1 MSLQPLQGV
10 LVKLDDNG
18 RIVEEKVI
26 LAQLI
31 QRGDLLKVVPGET
44 IPTDGRIVDGTTTCD
59 ESLITGEAMPV
70 DKAVGAQ
77 VVGGTKNLV
86 GLIIMK
92 ATHVGQETALKQ
104 IIKLVED
111 AQTSKAPI
119 QELAD
124 KIAGVFVPF
133 ILIISFATWL
143 VYVILGY
150 TAFESLQQHSSVG
163 WCRIYFDLSV
173 SFIWIVWTIKYDKL
187 HSKWNHIR
195 TCLSICH
202 HCPFRGLPV
211 CSRFGNT
218 NGSYG
223 GNR

>member
-1 MSLQPLQGV
+1 MKKLLSLQPLQGV
-10 LVKLDDNG
+10 LVKLDERG
-18 RIVEEKVI
+18 KIIEEKVI

-31 QRGDLLKVVPGET
+31 QRADLLKVIPGET
-44 IPTDGRIVDGTTTCD
+44 IPTDGRIVSGTTTCD
-59 ESLITGEAMPV
+59 ESLITGESMPV
-70 DKAVGAQ
+70 DKIVGAQ

-86 GLIIMK
+86 GLIIMQ

-133 ILIISFATWL
+133 ILIISFITWL

-150 TAFESLQQHSSVG
+150 TAYESLKKHSTV
-163 WCRIYFDLSV
+163 
-173 SFIWIVWTIKYDKL
+173 
-187 HSKWNHIR
+187 
-195 TCLSICH
+195 
-202 HCPFRGLPV
+202 
-211 CSRFGNT
+211 
-218 NGSYG
+218 
-223 GNR
+223 

>member
-10 LVKLDDNG
+10 LVKLDDRG
-18 RIVEEKVI
+18 KIVEEKVI

-44 IPTDGRIVDGTTTCD
+44 IPTDGRIVSGTTTCD
-59 ESLITGEAMPV
+59 ESLITGESMPV
-70 DKAVGAQ
+70 DKVVGAQ

-86 GLIIMK
+86 GSIIMQ

-133 ILIISFATWL
+133 ILIISFLTWL
-143 VYVILGY
+143 IYVIIGY
-150 TAFESLQQHSSVG
+150 TAYEYLKDHSSVREFLISYFNFL
-163 WCRIYFDLSV
+163 CLLFDLNSMANL
-173 SFIWIVWTIKYDKL
+173 I
-187 HSKWNHIR
+187 
-195 TCLSICH
+195 
-202 HCPFRGLPV
+202 
-211 CSRFGNT
+211 
-218 NGSYG
+218 
-223 GNR
+223 

>member
-10 LVKLDDNG
+10 LVKLDDDQK
-18 RIVEEKVI
+18 IIEEKII

-44 IPTDGRIVDGTTTCD
+44 IPTDGRIVFGTTTCD
-59 ESLITGEAMPV
+59 ESLITGESMPV
-70 DKAVGAQ
+70 DKSVGAQ

-86 GLIIMK
+86 GLIIIQ
-92 ATHVGQETALKQ
+92 ATHVGQETALQQ

-133 ILIISFATWL
+133 ILIISFTTWL
-143 VYVILGY
+143 IYVIVGY
-150 TAFESLQQHSSVG
+150 TAFDYLENHSSVG
-163 WCRIYFDLSV
+163 SVTDVSRLLTNRVLST
-173 SFIWIVWTIKYDKL
+173 SIQTL
-187 HSKWNHIR
+187 IR
-195 TCLSICH
+195 PST
-202 HCPFRGLPV
+202 V
-211 CSRFGNT
+211 KVK
-218 NGSYG
+218 
-223 GNR
+223 